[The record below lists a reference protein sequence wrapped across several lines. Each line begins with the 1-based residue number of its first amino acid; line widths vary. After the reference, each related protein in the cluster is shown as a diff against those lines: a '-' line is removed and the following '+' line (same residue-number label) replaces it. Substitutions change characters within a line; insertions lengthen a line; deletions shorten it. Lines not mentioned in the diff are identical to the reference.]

1 MEHKII
7 FTGQVGS
14 GKTTAI
20 AAVSDIDIVNTEA
33 KASDQV
39 AILKQNTTVAMDYG
53 TIKLADGSRV
63 HLYGTPG
70 QERFRFMWDILT
82 RGGLGLVILIDNSRP
97 DPVQDL
103 GFYMKAFEPFIRDN
117 AVAIGITRMDVK
129 STPTLSAYQG
139 VLDEMSIRAPLM
151 EVDARSPGDVK
162 MLLQCLL
169 QMLQFSA

>member
-7 FTGQVGS
+7 FAGQVGS

-20 AAVSDIDIVNTEA
+20 AAVSDIDIVNTDA
-33 KASDQV
+33 KASDQ
-39 AILKQNTTVAMDYG
+39 ATILKQNTTVAMDYG
-53 TIKLADGSRV
+53 IIKLADGSRV

-82 RGGLGLVILIDNSRP
+82 RGGLGLIILIDNSRP

-103 GFYMKAFEPFIRDN
+103 AFYLKAFESFIRDN
-117 AVAIGITRMDVK
+117 AVAVGITRMDVK
-129 STPTLSAYQG
+129 STPTLEAHQN
-139 VLDEMSIRAPLM
+139 VLDAMGIQAPLM
-151 EVDARSPGDVK
+151 EVDARSASDVK
-162 MLLQCLL
+162 ILLQCLL